1 MERDGRE
8 SILFDQ
14 QREQEVDK
22 GREEEILEGEGEKR
36 DEDTSDGEEM
46 DEGRD
51 TKKGRVKTEG
61 KQLFRQQRVQGN
73 LRERIAAMKNTLR
86 YARISRIK
94 DGLQVSEQLAMV
106 GEDLSCIIR

>member
-8 SILFDQ
+8 SLLFYQ

-22 GREEEILEGEGEKR
+22 QRQEEISEGEGEKR

-51 TKKGRVKTEG
+51 TKKGRVKTEW
-61 KQLFRQQRVQGN
+61 KQLFGQQRDQGS
-73 LRERIAAMKNTLR
+73 LQERIVAMKNTLHEFHELETAYR
-86 YARISRIK
+86 
-94 DGLQVSEQLAMV
+94 
-106 GEDLSCIIR
+106 